1 MTAKVYNHNRFH
13 NSDSEPV
20 AAEGYVDQYGT
31 FVPDNIDDLLP
42 VGGTCH
48 DEDCLWGPWCSLL
61 AELPDGTI
69 TAVV

>member
-42 VGGTCH
+42 VWAPATMRTACADRGAVFWPSC
-48 DEDCLWGPWCSLL
+48 PMVRSL
-61 AELPDGTI
+61 P
-69 TAVV
+69 